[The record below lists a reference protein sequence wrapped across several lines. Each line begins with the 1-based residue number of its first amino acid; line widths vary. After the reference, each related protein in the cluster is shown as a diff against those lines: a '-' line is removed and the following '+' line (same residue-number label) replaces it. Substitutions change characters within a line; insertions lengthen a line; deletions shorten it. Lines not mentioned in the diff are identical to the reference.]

1 MTVVLYHRDADL
13 KIEDCG
19 SSRLLCVEPREP
31 VFLPFKTCV
40 TSYTLEKIEDTFKQK
55 GAWVVD
61 QIMRDES
68 SNYMR
73 DLYWELL
80 ERGITRR

>member
-40 TSYTLEKIEDTFKQK
+40 TAYTLEKIADTFKQK

>member
-1 MTVVLYHRDADL
+1 MTVVLHHHDADL
-13 KIEDCG
+13 KIDDCG
-19 SSRLLCVEPREP
+19 TSRLVSVEPHVS

-40 TSYTLEKIEDTFKQK
+40 TSYSIDKIEGLFVQK

-61 QIMRDES
+61 QIMRDENP
-68 SNYMR
+68 NYMR